1 MKVLFVC
8 TGNTCRSPMAEALL
22 NNKICEAAKQKLF
35 TVASAGIAASI
46 DEVASDYAK
55 QVMRKRNIDL
65 ESHRATLLT
74 ESLLKEADLILTM
87 TERHKTII
95 IYTCPAIQAKVY
107 TIGEYTG
114 SAQEVIDP
122 FGRDYNAYDVCAS
135 MLAKQ
140 IDLLWAKINLGSEM
154 NK

>member
-22 NNKICEAAKQKLF
+22 KNKICETAKQKLF

-46 DEVASDYAK
+46 DEAASDYAR
-55 QVMRKRNIDL
+55 QVMRKLNIDL

-74 ESLLKEADLILTM
+74 ESLLEEADIILTM
-87 TERHKTII
+87 TERHKAII
-95 IYTCPAIQAKVY
+95 LYTFPAIRSKVY

-114 SAQEVIDP
+114 SAQEIIDP
-122 FGRDYNAYDVCAS
+122 FGRDYNTYDFCAS